1 MLAFPSRTKHLAI
14 QGGIPIRQS
23 KNFKWPIFDAL
34 EVDSLRKFINEREWW
49 SQLTGS
55 TNKVFQHKSPAIE
68 LQNTFSSIHGCK
80 YGISCS
86 SGTAALIL
94 ALKALGIGAGDSVI
108 VPDYTWMAT
117 AQAVVLAGA
126 EPIFCD
132 IEPMTFNLDPNKIKP
147 KANTKAIIPVHMLGL
162 PAETN
167 YDIPVIEDA
176 CLAHGAFYQGK
187 PVGSLGVVAAFSFN
201 AYKLIAS
208 GEGGIVTTNDKKL
221 AIKIEEL
228 ANNGQSH
235 ADPWWQASQIGY
247 NFRMNQFAAV
257 LCNAQISRLNKF
269 KKIRNQ
275 QSDIIRNALQDIPGI
290 QIQPKYHDR
299 ESAYYGLPLTYDRKM
314 YQVNPEKLAEII
326 RAEGIEIDTN
336 YGKPLS
342 QQPAFEKWR
351 VNNPVA
357 QQATTNTL
365 CFPHS
370 VLLSDWDVKSIIE
383 CFEKIYSL
391 RESL

>member
-23 KNFKWPIFDAL
+23 KNFKWPIFDAT
-34 EVDSLRKFINEREWW
+34 EVDLLNKFINSGEWW

-55 TNKVFQHKSPAIE
+55 TNGRFQHKSPAIE
-68 LQNTFSSIHGCK
+68 LQNTFSKLHECK

-94 ALKALGIGAGDSVI
+94 ALKALGVGPGDSVI

-117 AQAVVLAGA
+117 AQAVVLVGA

-132 IEPMTFNLDPNKIKP
+132 IEPITLNLDPNKIKP

-162 PAETN
+162 PAEID

-176 CLAHGAFYQGK
+176 CLAHGASYKGK
-187 PVGSLGVVAAFSFN
+187 SVGSLGVMSAFSFN
-201 AYKLIAS
+201 SYKLIAS
-208 GEGGIVTTNDKKL
+208 GEGGIVTTNNNEL
-221 AIKIEEL
+221 AIKVEEF
-228 ANNGQSH
+228 ANNGQSYT
-235 ADPWWQASQIGY
+235 DPWWQASQTGY
-247 NFRMNQFAAV
+247 NLRINQFAAV
-257 LCNAQISRLNKF
+257 ICNAQISRLNKF

-275 QSDIIRNALQDIPGI
+275 QSDVIRNSLQDIPGI
-290 QIQPKYHDR
+290 NIQPKYNDR
-299 ESAYYGLPLTYDRKM
+299 ESAYYGLPLTYDKNV
-314 YQVNPEKLAEII
+314 YQVEPENFAEII
-326 RAEGIEIDTN
+326 RSEGIEIATN

-342 QQPAFEKWR
+342 QQPAFKEWR
-351 VNNPVA
+351 TNNPIA
-357 QQATTNTL
+357 QQTTENTL
-365 CFPHS
+365 FFPHPT
-370 VLLSDWDVKSIIE
+370 LLSDWDVKSIVE
-383 CFEKIYSL
+383 CFEKMYSL